1 MVLVCFSPCT
11 ESLWIIVEVQDSM
24 VMGLAEQLSGI
35 TTSDGGDFM
44 DRTEA
49 HLTPPLPC
57 TPHPSPLQ
65 PCTPHPSPSSMHGE
79 LYQTDS
85 ELRTDSDQYFG
96 NSWPWSLYCLF
107 VSLCQILSVYI
118 ISVYDDLQCS
128 YVNLRDF
135 PLVFPQPLCGVLCT

>member
-1 MVLVCFSPCT
+1 
-11 ESLWIIVEVQDSM
+11 M

-96 NSWPWSLYCLF
+96 NS
-107 VSLCQILSVYI
+107 
-118 ISVYDDLQCS
+118 
-128 YVNLRDF
+128 
-135 PLVFPQPLCGVLCT
+135 